1 MTATRDVDRGGS
13 GADRV
18 VVLVQ
23 VVFSGTEGIVSGIT
37 VVVVV
42 FSVSVVVVVALVLLV
57 LVLVLGTI
65 CIPSRMALGKS
76 SI

>member
-1 MTATRDVDRGGS
+1 MTATRNVDC

-18 VVLVQ
+18 VVLV

-42 FSVSVVVVVALVLLV
+42 FSVSVVLVALVLLV
-57 LVLVLGTI
+57 VLVLGTI